1 MARTSYRDRIF
12 REYYLQAEKQYDA
25 MKASERLARKGMI
38 LKQNL
43 MRAIASN
50 HEATMTALAS
60 CLTDADRNFLP
71 GIRESVADD
80 WEVRVANDETHY

>member
-1 MARTSYRDRIF
+1 
-12 REYYLQAEKQYDA
+12 
-25 MKASERLARKGMI
+25 MI